1 MIRWE
6 SDHRLVV
13 GETSFEL
20 AVFLKG
26 FTGEADFALQ
36 KTRGIVE
43 RYLDLRDEFH
53 EANVVE
59 LGIFRGGS
67 VALLVE
73 ALSPNKMV
81 SIDIE
86 TERVAQLDEFVA
98 ARGLTKTIV
107 PHYGVDQSDTA
118 AIDEIVARHFG
129 DAPLDLVIDDASH
142 DRDLT
147 LASFNA
153 LFWRLRPGGLYIV
166 EDWSAE
172 LGWERLFR
180 SDPERY
186 KTELE
191 LIVSTPGLSPL
202 LLDALLS
209 IGYDDSIV
217 AELTVVPGLAMLR
230 RGVGEIDSTN
240 FDLERIR
247 ETGSIL
253 ERSRSE
259 QTDRFAG

>member
-1 MIRWE
+1 
-6 SDHRLVV
+6 
-13 GETSFEL
+13 
-20 AVFLKG
+20 
-26 FTGEADFALQ
+26 
-36 KTRGIVE
+36 
-43 RYLDLRDEFH
+43 
-53 EANVVE
+53 
-59 LGIFRGGS
+59 
-67 VALLVE
+67 
-73 ALSPNKMV
+73 MV